1 MEVPF
6 VGTKEYRT
14 FLNWVAFMKVD
25 ISLARLE
32 YTFDLSGKELPTI
45 KETVLYSYEASR
57 IVTLSPAAAGH
68 IHALNEDRLAPIKFF
83 ELPPPGSDIAKEKLT
98 SLLIRCREFIYK

>member
-25 ISLARLE
+25 INQCHME
-32 YTFDLSGKELPTI
+32 FTFDLDGTPRYKQIPPGY
-45 KETVLYSYEASR
+45 K

-68 IHALNEDRLAPIKFF
+68 IHTLNEDRLAPIKFF